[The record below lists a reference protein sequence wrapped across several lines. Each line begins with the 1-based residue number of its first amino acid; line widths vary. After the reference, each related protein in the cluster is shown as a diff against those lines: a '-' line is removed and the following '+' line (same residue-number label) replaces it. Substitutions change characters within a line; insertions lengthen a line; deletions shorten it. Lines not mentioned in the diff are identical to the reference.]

1 MHVKWFV
8 CGDAGVGNL
17 GNAFRTGVV
26 AVGNLPVHLGGVK
39 VRWSY
44 VEGVGSTKHLKFS
57 IRLSKKNKKCKNLP
71 EFYFY
76 FSVPFI
82 SNFPIQT
89 QPKYFKH
96 KLVLHVH
103 IRGMFHGNFYANNN
117 G

>member
-44 VEGVGSTKHLKFS
+44 GKGVGSTKHLKFS
-57 IRLSKKNKKCKNLP
+57 IRLSKKNKKCKRI
-71 EFYFY
+71 FF
-76 FSVPFI
+76 FFKVPFI

-89 QPKYFKH
+89 QPRYFKH

-103 IRGMFHGNFYANNN
+103 ISGNVSWKFLC
-117 G
+117 